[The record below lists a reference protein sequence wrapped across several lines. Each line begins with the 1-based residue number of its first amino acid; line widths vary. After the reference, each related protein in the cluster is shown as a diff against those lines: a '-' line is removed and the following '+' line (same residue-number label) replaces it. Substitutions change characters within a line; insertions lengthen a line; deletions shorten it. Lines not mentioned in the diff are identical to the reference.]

1 MLRQAGVSG
10 HAYPV
15 GVHQPRLF
23 VHPRPRSLLPRLQ
36 LSFGFCL
43 LDWHWGGGF
52 ERKRRKY
59 PVEFLRIPLRL
70 SLSLSPSLL
79 LSQLRHSSF
88 FLGKLFWI
96 WEEGETQT
104 NPLSLTVSWCLS
116 RSWFRWNLIW
126 IAAFGSAA
134 TPVLRCNREEKEK
147 KIKKV
152 SYLIKSAARKSCVN
166 APEIL
171 ELRGF

>member
-70 SLSLSPSLL
+70 SLSLRLSFSLSSGTPPFSLVSFSGFGRRERLRQTLSLSLSLGVSLAAGLGEIWSESLL
-79 LSQLRHSSF
+79 LALQPLLCSAAIEKKKKK
-88 FLGKLFWI
+88 KLKR
-96 WEEGETQT
+96 
-104 NPLSLTVSWCLS
+104 C
-116 RSWFRWNLIW
+116 LIW
-126 IAAFGSAA
+126 LKVQRVKAA
-134 TPVLRCNREEKEK
+134 
-147 KIKKV
+147 
-152 SYLIKSAARKSCVN
+152 
-166 APEIL
+166 
-171 ELRGF
+171 